1 MTRIFLAALPLLALT
16 ACGGGGDTAG
26 KSTTKLDAVE
36 VQPGSVSDSMI
47 ILDDAVSDGT
57 AVDNSVPDDETKK
70 DAAEPSETDTVDATA
85 SEDAEGDDNPEAVD
99 MPAAKKA
106 ITADSAAK
114 KGE

>member
-1 MTRIFLAALPLLALT
+1 MTRTLIASLFLLSLA
-16 ACGGGGDTAG
+16 ACGGGDTPG

-57 AVDNSVPDDETKK
+57 AVDNSVPGDETKK
-70 DAAEPSETDTVDATA
+70 DSAKADNADANGKTA
-85 SEDAEGDDNPEAVD
+85 NEDAEADNPEAVD
-99 MPAAKKA
+99 LPVAKRA
-106 ITADSAAK
+106 ITGDAATK